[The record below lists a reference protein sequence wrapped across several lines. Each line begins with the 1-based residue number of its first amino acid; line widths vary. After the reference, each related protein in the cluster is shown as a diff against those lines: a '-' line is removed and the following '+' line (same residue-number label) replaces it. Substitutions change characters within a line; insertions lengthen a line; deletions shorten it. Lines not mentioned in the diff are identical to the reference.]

1 MLLRLIPG
9 RMASRLTLS
18 LAAGSG
24 IFCARQQAPARL
36 SRTSGVHRAMRRAP
50 DKKSFSGAS
59 AIGSNQWRQWLRSP
73 ILVCRVFTSMA
84 GSGSVFGTS
93 PPPPG
98 RALRQLVTPRLDLV
112 RMHVKILR
120 QLNQS
125 LLAPDRSYRHSIVG
139 KTVHWTV
146 F

>member
-1 MLLRLIPG
+1 MAPMASVPDPGVQGLHIDGRLRIDLRGLPEHPG
-9 RMASRLTLS
+9 RTL
-18 LAAGSG
+18 
-24 IFCARQQAPARL
+24 
-36 SRTSGVHRAMRRAP
+36 
-50 DKKSFSGAS
+50 KK
-59 AIGSNQWRQWLRSP
+59 
-73 ILVCRVFTSMA
+73 
-84 GSGSVFGTS
+84 
-93 PPPPG
+93 
-98 RALRQLVTPRLDLV
+98 LVTPLLDLV